1 MINTK
6 MLSKIMSFLLGFTAL
21 FMLLAGGVALFYQ
34 EIDTALYPLL
44 KSIGITLTVALIAAY
59 YGRNV
64 KVTFSRRDS
73 FLMVTSAW
81 VVVSALGM
89 LPFLLSG
96 SIPDIT
102 NAYFETISGFTTTGA
117 TILDDIESLPKSL
130 LFWRSLTQ
138 WIGGLGIVF
147 FTIAVLPLFGI
158 GSLHLIAAETS
169 GPVKGKVL
177 PRMGVAAKWIWSIY
191 LSLTILEVIFLLFG
205 GMDLFESVCHA
216 FTTIS
221 TGGYSPRQNSIAA
234 YHSPYIEYV
243 IAIFMTLSG
252 INFSILLL
260 AFSGKIKK
268 FFKDTELRWYIGSMI
283 LFTILITYILY
294 ARNTINFGIEES
306 FRLAFFQVASLH
318 TSTGYATADYVLWP
332 TVAWA
337 LLTLVMMM
345 GACAGSTTGGIKSIR
360 LVVMSRMSLNEFK
373 TLIHPHAILPVRIND
388 HPISSD
394 VKNRVLSFTFV
405 YIVLVIFGSLLMM
418 FLGVGFTESLGCI
431 ISSIGNMGPGLG
443 AFGPAVTWNALPD
456 SCKWLLSFYMLLGR
470 LELFTVLVLFT
481 PAFWSHN

>member
-21 FMLLAGGVALFYQ
+21 FMLLTGGIAIFYH
-34 EIDTALYPLL
+34 EIDTAFYPLL
-44 KSIGITLTVALIAAY
+44 KSVIITLFFALITAY
-59 YGRNV
+59 YGRNA
-64 KVTFSRRDS
+64 KVAFSRRDS
-73 FLMVTSAW
+73 FLMITSAW
-81 VVVSALGM
+81 VMVSALGM
-89 LPFLLSG
+89 LPYLLSG
-96 SIPDIT
+96 AIPNVT
-102 NAYFETISGFTTTGA
+102 NAFFETISGFTTTGA

-130 LFWRSLTQ
+130 LFWRAFTQ

-158 GSLHLIAAETS
+158 GSLHLVAAETS

-191 LSLTILEVIFLLFG
+191 LSLTILEILFLLFG
-205 GMDLFESVCHA
+205 RMNLFESICHA

-221 TGGYSPRQNSIAA
+221 TGGYSPRQGSIAD

-260 AFSGKIKK
+260 AFSGRIKK
-268 FFKDTELRWYIGSMI
+268 FFKDTELRWYICSVI
-283 LFTILITYILY
+283 IFTALITYILY
-294 ARNTINFGIEES
+294 ARNTVNREFEES

-318 TSTGYATADYVLWP
+318 TSTGYATADYMLWP

-337 LLTLVMMM
+337 LLAVVMLM

-360 LVVMSRMSLNEFK
+360 LAIMARISLNEFK
-373 TLIHPHAILPVRIND
+373 SIIHPHAVLPVRINN
-388 HPISSD
+388 HPIPND

-405 YIVLVIFGSLLMM
+405 YIILVLFGSLLMM
-418 FLGVGFTESLGCI
+418 FAGIGFTESLGCI

-443 AFGPAVTWNALPD
+443 TFGPSVTWNALPD
-456 SCKWLLSFYMLLGR
+456 VCKWILSFYMLLGR

-481 PAFWSHN
+481 PSFWSQN

>member
-21 FMLLAGGVALFYQ
+21 FMLLTAGVAVLYH
-34 EIDTALYPLL
+34 EIDIALYPLL
-44 KSIGITLTVALIAAY
+44 KSVGATLIIAFIAAF
-59 YGRNV
+59 YGKDA

-73 FLMVTSAW
+73 FLMITSAW
-81 VVVSALGM
+81 VVVSILGM

-96 SIPDIT
+96 AIPDIT
-102 NAYFETISGFTTTGA
+102 NAFFETISGFTTTGA

-147 FTIAVLPLFGI
+147 FTIAVLPLFGV

-191 LSLTILEVIFLLFG
+191 LTLTIFEIIFLLLG
-205 GMDLFESVCHA
+205 GMNLFESVCHA

-221 TGGYSPRQNSIAA
+221 TGGYSPRQGSIAD

-243 IAIFMTLSG
+243 IAIFMTISG

-260 AFSGKIKK
+260 AFSGKIKH
-268 FFKDTELRWYIGSMI
+268 FFKDTELRWYIGSVI
-283 LFTILITYILY
+283 VFTTLITYILY
-294 ARNTINFGIEES
+294 ARNPINVGFEES

-337 LLTLVMMM
+337 LLTLVMLM

-360 LVVMSRMSLNEFK
+360 LAIMTRMSLNELK
-373 TLIHPHAILPVRIND
+373 NLIHPHAVLPVRVND
-388 HPISSD
+388 HPISPD
-394 VKNRVLSFTFV
+394 IKYRVLSFTFV
-405 YIVLVIFGSLLMM
+405 YLVLVIFGSLLMM
-418 FLGVGFTESLGCI
+418 FEGVGFTESLGCI
-431 ISSIGNMGPGLG
+431 ISAIGNMGPGLG

-456 SCKWLLSFYMLLGR
+456 SCKWILSFYMLLGR

-481 PAFWSHN
+481 PSFWHQN

>member
-6 MLSKIMSFLLGFTAL
+6 MLSKIMGFLLGFTAL
-21 FMLLAGGVALFYQ
+21 FMLLTGGVAVLYH

-44 KSIGITLTVALIAAY
+44 KSIGITLIVALIAAY
-59 YGRNV
+59 YGKDA

-73 FLMVTSAW
+73 FLMITSAW
-81 VVVSALGM
+81 VVVSVLGM

-96 SIPDIT
+96 AIPDIT
-102 NAYFETISGFTTTGA
+102 NAFFETISGFTTTGA

-147 FTIAVLPLFGI
+147 FTIAVLPLFGV

-191 LSLTILEVIFLLFG
+191 LTLTIFEVVFLLLG
-205 GMDLFESVCHA
+205 GMNLFESICHA

-221 TGGYSPRQNSIAA
+221 TGGYSPRQGSIAD

-243 IAIFMTLSG
+243 IAIFMTISG

-260 AFSGKIKK
+260 AFSGKIKH
-268 FFKDTELRWYIGSMI
+268 FFKDTELRWYIGSVI
-283 LFTILITYILY
+283 VFTTLIAYILY
-294 ARNTINFGIEES
+294 ARNPINVGFEES

-337 LLTLVMMM
+337 LLTLVMLM

-360 LVVMSRMSLNEFK
+360 LAIMTRMSLNELK
-373 TLIHPHAILPVRIND
+373 NLIHPHAVLPVRVNN

-394 VKNRVLSFTFV
+394 IKNRVLSFTFV
-405 YIVLVIFGSLLMM
+405 YLVLVILGSLLMM
-418 FLGVGFTESLGCI
+418 FEGVGFTESLGCI
-431 ISSIGNMGPGLG
+431 ISAIGNMGPGLG

-456 SCKWLLSFYMLLGR
+456 SCKWILSFYMLLGR

-481 PAFWSHN
+481 PSFWHQN